1 MSGATAKRPNLKR
14 QHAEKVG
21 RRAEWLAALLLMLKG
36 FAIVERRLKNPAG
49 EIDLIAKRGK
59 LVIFVEVKARA
70 RTDDAIEAVTPRNR
84 ARVGAAA
91 EMYLSRRQVLA
102 ECMRRY
108 DIIAVAGWRMRHI
121 PDAWRDAG
129 YT

>member
-1 MSGATAKRPNLKR
+1 MSAAQTKR
-14 QHAEKVG
+14 QEAEKVG
-21 RRAEWLAALLLMLKG
+21 RRAEWLASLMLMLKG
-36 FAIVERRLKNPAG
+36 FVIVERRLKNPAG

-59 LVIFVEVKARA
+59 LLIFVEVKARA
-70 RTDDAIEAVTPRNR
+70 NMDNAIEAVTPRNR
-84 ARVGAAA
+84 ARICAAT
-91 EMYLSRRQVLA
+91 EMYLSRRHALA

-121 PDAWRDAG
+121 PDAWRDPG

>member
-1 MSGATAKRPNLKR
+1 MSSTKAKR
-14 QHAEKVG
+14 QQAEKIG
-21 RRAEWLAALLLMLKG
+21 HRAEWLAAILLMFKG
-36 FAIVERRLKNPAG
+36 FTIVERRLKNPAG

-70 RTDDAIEAVTPRNR
+70 RTDNAIEAVTPRNR
-84 ARVGAAA
+84 NRVSAAA
-91 EMYLSRRQVLA
+91 EMYISRRQTLA

-121 PDAWRDAG
+121 PDAWRDTG